1 MAFDYSGAI
10 SVGYTPD
17 EIATELKNRGVEMDV
32 SAALKAG
39 YSDDEIAK
47 EIDNRFN
54 SKSSVPSRP
63 ADYVEYQEEP
73 KPKEQ
78 LKEEGIIDKIGHFV
92 QMPSQAL
99 QEALSR
105 NPSDT
110 ASDVVKGAAQS
121 NLVNNAFYAGG
132 LVPAGNIATN
142 IYNQAT
148 DSNAQ
153 NPVQTYREDQQQ
165 QARAIEQEAIK
176 NGQPSASY
184 ELGNMIGDY
193 NNLAFGAGG
202 AGEKIAAENLVK
214 EYGRKA
220 VEGGVIGSGFGA
232 GKSVGMDEPL
242 NTKDILEGGA
252 TLAILNPLLHGITQ
266 SYSRGLKIADGMGL
280 KGNEAIDFAT
290 RTAQDEAIA
299 KTFNEQTKSIAD
311 TIDKKLVDMGEKP
324 QFKTEEV
331 KPILDADELN
341 IAKDISKEN
350 NIPIEEATKIVEE
363 AKNTNTNEIDKSLN
377 KQELLKENT
386 LPLEEPTSKGV
397 SVDEAQEQ
405 TKKTLGKQ
413 FDNLKDDI
421 NIVQKY
427 EDLPQDLQDRGEQ
440 FSSGGKVR
448 GVFDPQDGKV
458 HLIADSMDAK
468 EVPSVVVHELL
479 HKSIANGS
487 KPLGEAHDT
496 FVLRLK
502 QLKDEPL
509 VKEAFQSVKDAGT
522 LDKHVNEEMMSYL
535 VEKYQAGKDM
545 SPRLKHFISDVI
557 DKVKVFA
564 SETAVKLGVD
574 AKWLVSKM
582 NEKDI
587 ASLLKA
593 SAIKYSLKSG
603 TKKDVMFSK
612 AKETIKE
619 IPNSDQS
626 KPVQEAIKKAL
637 NKNMIEGTLDKGI
650 QKIVG
655 GAMKL
660 ADAVTA
666 HKITKAY
673 DKVMDTQFMDN
684 MFGHKIYKAMD
695 YMELRDTT
703 LQNMNKSMSKAMDMH
718 NQLKDLSM
726 QAREAMY
733 DYATGDKSVQL
744 TPELKK
750 ATDTMIN
757 MVDAAGKKLV
767 ENGTL
772 SKEAYEEW
780 QGQYL
785 HRKYI
790 SKLKN
795 AQDILYK
802 SGGGFKTEEIKA
814 RGKIWEA
821 TKDDL
826 KTLEDNGEIGKVSEG
841 KIEATELPNGKI
853 SLRRDWTK
861 EERAK
866 MGEIRDIAFA
876 FPETYGRLAM
886 LAEHGKLLAS
896 IPEKYIAKEG
906 KFTDSQLKDFGYK
919 KLDGKKF
926 GALNGRWVSNT
937 IADDIH
943 RTATELNGD
952 ETMKAYKEYVSMLKA
967 SHTIYNTSSHVNNLL
982 SNVVMQFTAG
992 LNPAKAIVYAVQGA
1006 RTLKDATRL
1015 QELNAK
1021 ELTGLSHNET
1031 KEIAKLK
1038 ADKNVSLMVEAQEL
1052 GLFGRS
1058 QLNSILRTYLSPSVD
1073 VGASGKLAK
1082 VKEGFTKAYEGEDN
1096 MMRFSAFKQLREQGM
1111 SAKEAV
1117 TKINN
1122 DIVPDYS
1129 KPMSK
1134 YARVLRDSGFVPFMS
1149 WIYYS
1154 TPMIVRQLKQ
1164 SPSRTIALMAGIYA
1178 IDNAFG
1184 INPYDAKDM
1193 PQDGFAKDNMVT
1205 GRNGNKVDVARIS
1218 SILPQSQLLSPV
1230 DTVKGMLTGGIPQTA
1245 VAALFNMDLY
1255 NNRPVTQAKGGKA
1268 VYQYSKNLIQN
1279 VLPTPDV
1286 ADRAYNL
1293 AESHILPARVRKS
1306 NEVIEPRTPTQEALS
1321 FLVNTKTYD
1330 KSKQREKAI
1339 NDKLK
1344 DEK

>member
-10 SVGYTPD
+10 SAGYTPD

-32 SAALKAG
+32 SGALKAG

-47 EIDNRFN
+47 EIDNRFSN
-54 SKSSVPSRP
+54 KSVVPSRP
-63 ADYVEYQEEP
+63 ADYVEYQEEQ

-78 LKEEGIIDKIGHFV
+78 PKEEGIIDKVGHFV

-110 ASDVVKGAAQS
+110 ASDVVKGATQA

-142 IYNQAT
+142 IYNKAT
-148 DSNAQ
+148 GSNAQ
-153 NPVQTYREDQQQ
+153 NPVQIYREDQQQ
-165 QARAIEQEAIK
+165 QARAIEQEALK

-184 ELGNMIGDY
+184 ELGSMLGDY

-202 AGEKIAAENLVK
+202 ASEKIVAENLAK

-242 NTKDILEGGA
+242 NAKDILEGGA
-252 TLAILNPLLHGITQ
+252 TLAILNPFLHGITQ
-266 SYSRGLKIADGMGL
+266 SYSRGLKVADSMGL

-299 KTFNEQTKSIAD
+299 KTFNEQTKSITD
-311 TIDKKLVDMGEKP
+311 TIDQKLVDMGEKP
-324 QFKTEEV
+324 QFKVEE
-331 KPILDADELN
+331 P
-341 IAKDISKEN
+341 AKDTAI
-350 NIPIEEATKIVEE
+350 IEEPKSEITPEE
-363 AKNTNTNEIDKSLN
+363 KPSIAD
-377 KQELLKENT
+377 QEVPKENT
-386 LPLEEPTSKGV
+386 LSIEEPTSKGV
-397 SVDEAQEQ
+397 SIDEAQKQ

-413 FDNLKDDI
+413 YDNLKDDI
-421 NIVQKY
+421 SIVQKY

-440 FSSGGKVR
+440 FSSGGKVH

-535 VEKYQAGKDM
+535 VEKYQLGKDM
-545 SPRLKHFISDVI
+545 SPRLKRFVSDLI

-587 ASLLKA
+587 ASILKA
-593 SAIKYSLKSG
+593 SAIKDSLKSG
-603 TKKDVMFSK
+603 TKNDVMFSK

-619 IPNSDQS
+619 IPNSDQP

-684 MFGHKIYKAMD
+684 MFGHKIYKATD
-695 YMELRDTT
+695 YMEIRDVT
-703 LQNMNKSMSKAMDMH
+703 LQNMNKAMTKAMDMH

-733 DYATGDKSVQL
+733 DYATGDKSVKL

-750 ATDTMIN
+750 ATDTMIK
-757 MVDAAGKKLV
+757 MVDDAGKKLV

-795 AQDILYK
+795 AKDVLYK

-814 RGKIWEA
+814 RGKIWEG
-821 TKDDL
+821 TPEEL
-826 KTLEDNGEIGKVSEG
+826 KKLQDNGEIGKVSEG

-896 IPEKYIAKEG
+896 VPEKYIAKEG

-952 ETMKAYKEYVSMLKA
+952 ETLKAYKEYVSMLKA

-1006 RTLKDATRL
+1006 KTLKEATRL
-1015 QELNAK
+1015 QALNAK
-1021 ELTGLSHNET
+1021 EITGLSHNET
-1031 KEIAKLK
+1031 KEISKLRS
-1038 ADKNVSLMVEAQEL
+1038 DKNVSMMVEAQEL

-1058 QLNSILRTYLSPSVD
+1058 QLNSILRTYLSPTVD
-1073 VGASGKLAK
+1073 VGNSGKLAK
-1082 VKEGFTKAYEGEDN
+1082 VKEAFSKAYEGEDN

-1122 DIVPDYS
+1122 DIIPDYS

-1134 YARVLRDSGFVPFMS
+1134 YARNLRDSGFVPFMS

-1164 SPSRTIALMAGIYA
+1164 HPSRTIALMAGIYA

-1193 PQDGFAKDNMVT
+1193 PQDGFAKDNIVI
-1205 GRNGNKVDVARIS
+1205 GRDGNKVDVMRIS
-1218 SILPQSQLLSPV
+1218 SILPQANLLSPV
-1230 DTVKGMLTGGIPQTA
+1230 GTVKGMVTGGIPQTVA
-1245 VAALFNMDLY
+1245 AALFNMDLY
-1255 NNRPVTQAKGGKA
+1255 NMRPVTQASGSKA

-1279 VLPTPDV
+1279 ALPTPDT
-1286 ADRAYNL
+1286 ADKAYNL

-1306 NEVIEPRTPTQEALS
+1306 NEVMEPRTPKQEALS

-1344 DEK
+1344 DKK